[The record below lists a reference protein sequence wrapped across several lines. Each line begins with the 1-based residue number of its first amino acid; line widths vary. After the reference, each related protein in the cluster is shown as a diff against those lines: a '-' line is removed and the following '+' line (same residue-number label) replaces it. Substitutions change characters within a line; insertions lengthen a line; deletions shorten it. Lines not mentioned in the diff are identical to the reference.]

1 MLPFTKR
8 PGRGGEDGEV
18 FTKNDLDDLAATNE
32 KPANAAASSRSV
44 APPPVSVRPGSA
56 KPEHFGD
63 DEVTN
68 FIPSGSISAIVHDA
82 RKPASIPPPPAS
94 RRPPASVPP
103 PPLSQRPGKFLTGA
117 DEDEDGRT
125 VVRGAPKIV
134 KKSVPPAPM
143 SSASSMSPAAVIKA
157 TLESARAA
165 KRAHEGALMPP
176 PPAELLEDMTD
187 RLAPDDPRHVLAS
200 RSRSLAQAN
209 HPVPPPPQS
218 QRPQTMQSPYT
229 APMGM
234 QPVGVSE
241 LGATMLA
248 GMGPNGPQ
256 SLPPASSHGPMT
268 GPPPPVHLA
277 HGYPPPSGNIP
288 PPSQSYRPPS
298 SYGSASQTGPQQQ
311 MGASSMPAHFMVPN
325 APYSDGRMDPPG
337 TSVTARHRTPGR
349 PASAWAMAL
358 VAAGLFV
365 GVGAVAVMQSNDSLM
380 DTTAS
385 FVDPSRAGTKAGGP
399 AGAAAQPAA
408 EAAPQATT
416 AVAPAVNVPLVPP
429 AANDPPAAPPPVANN
444 APPSTGGVLGA
455 STPPATTSAPA
466 APEAKPDPKAGAVAA
481 NNPAPPAVNAPKA
494 PWAVPAQPTQKP
506 QAPVA
511 APPPPVVKPVATAKP
526 AVASNDDPPTDKP
539 KGGKGPK
546 ANAKSDATDEETKK
560 ALEALQKA
568 QLESGF

>member
-18 FTKNDLDDLAATNE
+18 FTKDDLDDLAATNE
-32 KPANAAASSRSV
+32 KPATASPPSKRPAA
-44 APPPVSVRPGSA
+44 
-56 KPEHFGD
+56 KDDFGD

-68 FIPSGSISAIVHDA
+68 FIPSKSVSAIVHDA
-82 RKPASIPPPPAS
+82 RKPGTIPPPPAS
-94 RRPPASVPP
+94 RRPPASIPP
-103 PPLSQRPGKFLTGA
+103 PPMSQRPGKFLTSQSSSHVSGA

-134 KKSVPPAPM
+134 KKAMPSVPPPGP
-143 SSASSMSPAAVIKA
+143 SMSPAAVIKA

-165 KRAHEGALMPP
+165 KRANEGALMPP

-187 RLAPDDPRHVLAS
+187 RLAADDPRLAPMSGGNVS
-200 RSRSLAQAN
+200 RHHS
-209 HPVPPPPQS
+209 VPPPPQS
-218 QRPQTMQSPYT
+218 HRPQTMQSPYT

-248 GMGPNGPQ
+248 GMGPG
-256 SLPPASSHGPMT
+256 SLPQPPPSSHGPMT
-268 GPPPPVHLA
+268 GPPPPMHLA
-277 HGYPPPSGNIP
+277 HGYAPASPSGSIP
-288 PPSQSYRPPS
+288 PPPQSYRPPN
-298 SYGSASQTGPQQQ
+298 SYANSHAANQTGPHQ
-311 MGASSMPAHFMVPN
+311 MPAHFMMPN

-385 FVDPSRAGTKAGGP
+385 FVDPSRAGAPK
-399 AGAAAQPAA
+399 AAAQPAA
-408 EAAPQATT
+408 PEPAPQAAPTT
-416 AVAPAVNVPLVPP
+416 AIAPTVVVPPAVNPDP
-429 AANDPPAAPPPVANN
+429 APQAGGVIGASAPAQPPVAAA
-444 APPSTGGVLGA
+444 APA
-455 STPPATTSAPA
+455 APA
-466 APEAKPDPKAGAVAA
+466 APEAKAATPAVAA
-481 NNPAPPAVNAPKA
+481 SPGNVGQTAPKTTWIA
-494 PWAVPAQPTQKP
+494 PTPKP

-511 APPPPVVKPVATAKP
+511 AAPAPAPAPKPAAAPKP
-526 AVASNDDPPTDKP
+526 AVASNEDAPEKPAKPTKP
-539 KGGKGPK
+539 TKPGKG
-546 ANAKSDATDEETKK
+546 DATDDETKK